1 MKSPERPEIRNS
13 GPSELSEQASFPI
26 SGSRPLT
33 RGARVKT
40 KRSVPEVV
48 AREAAHDTA
57 VQIRGLNLK
66 FPGHAG
72 AAPVRVLENVNFE
85 IRRGE
90 FVCIVGPS
98 GCGKST
104 LLNVVAGFVRPGKGA
119 AQIEGKVR
127 VEGEPLTGPDPRRIL
142 VFQENGIFPWST
154 VEENIRFGI
163 GGKPRAEQDELI
175 RHYVAMVGLMGFE
188 RCYPRELSGG
198 MRQRVEIARA
208 LAADPDI
215 IYMDEPFGAL
225 DYLTRLRMRADLIR
239 IWQAERKTILLVTH
253 DIEEAVQL
261 ADRVFVMSARP
272 STVKATVNVD
282 LPRPRDIDAPA
293 YLALR
298 DLVLSNIEFSGTA
311 GFGPSGDAAA
321 AGPRPAGRKQT
332 VEFTDLP
339 DLNAKPCFEPGTFTR
354 NSPTANKTA
363 KQAKE
368 ESSE

>member
-1 MKSPERPEIRNS
+1 V
-13 GPSELSEQASFPI
+13 
-26 SGSRPLT
+26 
-33 RGARVKT
+33 RV
-40 KRSVPEVV
+40 VE
-48 AREAAHDTA
+48 D
-57 VQIRGLNLK
+57 LNLD
-66 FPGHAG
+66 
-72 AAPVRVLENVNFE
+72 

-104 LLNVVAGFVRPGKGA
+104 LLNVVAGFVRPGNSA
-119 AQIEGKVR
+119 AH
-127 VEGEPLTGPDPRRIL
+127 VEGEVRVDGETLTGPDSRRIL
-142 VFQENGIFPWST
+142 VFQENGVFPWST
-154 VEENIRFGI
+154 VEENIRFGL
-163 GGKPRAEQDELI
+163 GGKPKAEQDNLI

-188 RCYPRELSGG
+188 RSYPRELSGG

-208 LAADPDI
+208 LAANSDI

-261 ADRVFVMSARP
+261 ADRVLVMSARP

-282 LPRPRDIDAPA
+282 LPRPRDIAAPE

-298 DLVLSNIEFSGTA
+298 DLVLSNIEFSGTVA
-311 GFGPSGDAAA
+311 PPPVGATAAETGPA
-321 AGPRPAGRKQT
+321 PRKRT
-332 VEFTDLP
+332 VEFPHLP
-339 DLNAKPCFEPGTFTR
+339 DLKADPCGGPRAFSR
-354 NSPTANKTA
+354 NSPTTNRSA
-363 KQAKE
+363 KQATE

>member
-1 MKSPERPEIRNS
+1 
-13 GPSELSEQASFPI
+13 
-26 SGSRPLT
+26 
-33 RGARVKT
+33 VKT
-40 KRSVPEVV
+40 KRSLSHIA
-48 AREAAHDTA
+48 AREAEHDIA
-57 VQIRGLNLK
+57 VQIRGLSLE
-66 FPGHAG
+66 FPGRPG
-72 AAPVRVLENVNFE
+72 GAPVRVLEDLNLD

-104 LLNVVAGFVRPGKGA
+104 LLNVVAGFVRLSKGA
-119 AQIEGKVR
+119 AQVDGDVR
-127 VEGEPLTGPDPRRIL
+127 VQGNPLTGPDRRRIL
-142 VFQENGIFPWST
+142 VFQENGVFPWST

-163 GGKPRAEQDELI
+163 GGRPKAEQDDLI

-208 LAADPDI
+208 LAANPDI

-261 ADRVFVMSARP
+261 ADRIFVMSARP
-272 STVKATVNVD
+272 ATVKATVNVD
-282 LPRPRDIDAPA
+282 LPRPRDIDAPE

-311 GFGPSGDAAA
+311 APPPVDEAMAAE
-321 AGPRPAGRKQT
+321 AGPARRKRT
-332 VEFTDLP
+332 IEFPDLP
-339 DLNAKPCFEPGTFTR
+339 DPRANPCGGPRTFSR
-354 NSPTANKTA
+354 NLPTPNRFA
-363 KQAKE
+363 KQAHE

>member
-1 MKSPERPEIRNS
+1 MR
-13 GPSELSEQASFPI
+13 
-26 SGSRPLT
+26 
-33 RGARVKT
+33 T
-40 KRSVPEVV
+40 KRFLPEVA
-48 AREAAHDTA
+48 AREAVHDTA
-57 VQIRGLNLK
+57 VQIRGLNLRY
-66 FPGHAG
+66 PGHPG
-72 AAPVRVLENVNFE
+72 APPVRVLEDVNFDV
-85 IRRGE
+85 RRGE

-119 AQIEGKVR
+119 AQIEGNVR
-127 VEGEPLTGPDPRRIL
+127 VEGELLTGPDPRRIL
-142 VFQENGIFPWST
+142 VFQENGVFPWST

-163 GGKPRAEQDELI
+163 GRKPRAEQDELI
-175 RHYVAMVGLMGFE
+175 RHYVAMVGLLGFE

-272 STVKATVNVD
+272 AAVKATVNVD

-298 DLVLSNIEFSGTA
+298 DLVMSKIEFSGSVA
-311 GFGPSGDAAA
+311 PSPSHDTAAA
-321 AGPRPAGRKQT
+321 ETRPAPRKQT
-332 VEFTDLP
+332 VEFPDLP
-339 DLNAKPCFEPGTFTR
+339 DLKANPCGGPPMFLR
-354 NSPTANKTA
+354 NRPTTNTTT
-363 KQAKE
+363 KQANE